1 MKFQLPH
8 TATTKT
14 VLAMIN
20 TSGMRTVVQSGKE
33 QTMSRYIDA
42 EYCEDFFDRW
52 ESRVKN
58 ADPVTIDVVQNT
70 RTLLRDAPSIDI
82 VCCKECMH
90 NGSYDTDCP
99 FGWRNGEWN
108 MPKPCDFC
116 SYGERNK

>member
-1 MKFQLPH
+1 
-8 TATTKT
+8 
-14 VLAMIN
+14 MIN

-82 VCCKECMH
+82 VCCKECRYCKKKR
-90 NGSYDTDCP
+90 GT
-99 FGWRNGEWN
+99 FKGEPIIFYRCTEN
-108 MPKPCDFC
+108 NRDVESDDYC
-116 SYGERNK
+116 SWGEREGE